1 MRSKFIIHRSTFNIK
16 IMIASIEKKFK
27 LSLMVSIG
35 SLVTSLIMVAMV
47 LFYAFNLIQK
57 ERKKIYVLDSQ
68 TPVLVRQTDM
78 SVNRE
83 IEVKSHVNMFHT
95 LFFTLPPDDEFIQNS
110 MNKAMYL
117 VDESGLKQYNT
128 LKEKG
133 YFNQIL
139 ASSASLSLKTDS
151 VKIDLDGYKFTFF
164 GTQRIERET
173 SILKR
178 AIVTEGSLRD
188 VPRTENNPHGLIITD
203 WKTIFNKDLE
213 YKPKR
218 NF

>member
-1 MRSKFIIHRSTFNIK
+1 
-16 IMIASIEKKFK
+16 MIASIEKKFK
-27 LSLMVSIG
+27 LSLIVSIG

>member
-1 MRSKFIIHRSTFNIK
+1 
-16 IMIASIEKKFK
+16 MIASIEKKFK
-27 LSLMVSIG
+27 LSLIVSVG
-35 SLVTSLIMVAMV
+35 SLVTSIIMVVLV

-57 ERKKIYVLDSQ
+57 ERQKIYVLDSQ
-68 TPVLVRQTDM
+68 TPILVKQTDM
-78 SVNRE
+78 SVNRSVE
-83 IEVKSHVNMFHT
+83 IKSHVYTFHT

-139 ASSASLSLKTDS
+139 SSSASLSIKTDS
-151 VKIDLDGYKFTFF
+151 IKIDEEGYRFTFY

-178 AIVTEGSLRD
+178 AIITEGSLRD
-188 VPRTENNPHGLIITD
+188 VARTENNPHGLIITD
-203 WKTIFNKDLE
+203 WKTVQNKDLE
-213 YKPKR
+213 YKAKR